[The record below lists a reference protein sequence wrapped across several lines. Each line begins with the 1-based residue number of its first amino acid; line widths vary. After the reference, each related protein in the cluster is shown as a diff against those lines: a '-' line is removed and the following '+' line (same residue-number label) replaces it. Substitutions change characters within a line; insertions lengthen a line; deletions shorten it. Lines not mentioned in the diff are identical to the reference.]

1 MKENYYVKQFEIKNV
16 FMTPSNKMRFF
27 TEFLP
32 NKKHMIMIHDSYC
45 FFFENFDFPHL
56 LR

>member
-16 FMTPSNKMRFF
+16 FMTPSNKMRFLQNF
-27 TEFLP
+27 CQTRSI
-32 NKKHMIMIHDSYC
+32 MIMIHDSYC